1 MYPTLPIGPLRVQ
14 TYGLFLLAGFMA
26 GLWLAARAAQ
36 RRGLSGDHVYN
47 LGFYALLAGIV
58 TARLG
63 HAVAY
68 WEVYRTDPRQILS
81 LSPGALLPAAG
92 LLGAVLVAAVY
103 LRRYRLPTL
112 ATLDSL
118 ALGTLLLLTIASV
131 GAFVAGRS
139 PGAPSAAPWAITVFG
154 VRRHPVMAYEA
165 AVLALLLIGLI
176 WREARRPAPAGRI
189 ALLATF
195 GYAAMRLF
203 LEPLHAESVL
213 VPGGWRLAQV
223 VAWVGMIATGWLLAL
238 APVPAAA
245 NKNAEL

>member
-1 MYPTLPIGPLRVQ
+1 MYPTLPIGPLRLQ

-26 GLWLAARAAQ
+26 GLWLAARTAQ

-68 WEVYRTDPRQILS
+68 WEVYRTDPLQLLS
-81 LSPGALLPAAG
+81 LSPGALLPTAG

-103 LRRYRLPTL
+103 LRRYRLPALT
-112 ATLDSL
+112 TLDSL
-118 ALGTLLLLTIASV
+118 ALGALLLLTIASL

-139 PGAPSAAPWAITVFG
+139 PGAPSTAPWAVTVFG
-154 VRRHPVMAYEA
+154 VPRHPVMLYEA
-165 AVLALLLIGLI
+165 AALVLLLGGLM
-176 WREARRPAPAGRI
+176 WQEARRPAPAGRI
-189 ALLATF
+189 ALLAAF

-213 VPGGWRLAQV
+213 MPGGWRLAQV
-223 VAWVGMIATGWLLAL
+223 LAWVGMIVTGWLLARTS
-238 APVPAAA
+238 PSVA